1 MQLLKLH
8 EIARRNS
15 FSRRTAPF
23 MFHNVLGAAFILNYD
38 SSVHVLEFESS
49 LIFSDLFFATKVRLG
64 REI

>member
-23 MFHNVLGAAFILNYD
+23 MFHNVLGAAFILNYN
-38 SSVHVLEFESS
+38 SSVLEFENS
-49 LIFSDLFFATKVRLG
+49 LILSDLFLAIKVRLG

>member
-23 MFHNVLGAAFILNYD
+23 MFHNVLGAAFILNLNYN
-38 SSVHVLEFESS
+38 SSVLEFESS
-49 LIFSDLFFATKVRLG
+49 LIFSDLFLATKVRLG